1 MEAFSAQKQYYVK
14 HQTAAV
20 NLLSVGESKRDE
32 SLDTV
37 ELAAWTTVASMIL
50 SLDETI
56 TRR

>member
-1 MEAFSAQKQYYVK
+1 MFRRQKAVYDENRSDAVK
-14 HQTAAV
+14 
-20 NLLSVGESKRDE
+20 LLNVGES
-32 SLDTV
+32 STSTLLDPA